1 MLSLYCLV
9 TTSEIET
16 EFNRKSTDRK
26 KYINLI
32 LEISVNN
39 IEDYN

>member
-1 MLSLYCLV
+1 MPSMYYLV

-16 EFNRKSTDRK
+16 EFNRESSDKK

-32 LEISVNN
+32 LKFSINSDKN
-39 IEDYN
+39 YT